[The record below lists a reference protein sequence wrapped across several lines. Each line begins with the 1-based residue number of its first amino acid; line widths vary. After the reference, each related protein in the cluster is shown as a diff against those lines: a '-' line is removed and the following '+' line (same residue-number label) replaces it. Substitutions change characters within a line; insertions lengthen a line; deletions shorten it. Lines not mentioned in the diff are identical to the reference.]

1 MFFKFK
7 RKPLL
12 ACHVVHSIPGRIRI
26 GCRALQFLGEQK
38 EEIENRL
45 ANDFA
50 VSTATL
56 TSVTENVVIEF
67 DPTKTS
73 AKAILEN
80 TENIIGQFSTV
91 AYKRDKEKQSELT
104 VQERR
109 IQEEPIN
116 EMLMRLGINAL
127 TLLVNFVRKPAPP
140 STFFQKFT
148 NMNALTALSLSKPI
162 FQSGFNAM
170 RHHRRPNAD
179 TLSAAAILAS
189 LVSGKSGSSLTIIL
203 LADIA
208 ELLTAYTMERTR
220 SAIKDMLSIEDQSA
234 WKVMENGKEVRVP
247 LSEIAPDDL
256 VAVHTGDKVP
266 IDGTVTGGEASV
278 DQASLTGEF
287 MPAVKSKQDKIYAG
301 STVKTGNLV
310 IRADRVG
317 DDRAISRIVH
327 MVEEAQSR
335 KAPVQ
340 AYADRFSAQF
350 IPVNFL
356 LSFIVY
362 LITRSPV
369 RALNM
374 LIIDYSCGVRLS
386 TATAF
391 AAAICR
397 AASQGVLVKGGNFIE
412 MLNDSDTLILDKT
425 GTITEGK
432 PKIVSIHPAS
442 GNHTGAKEIVQCAAA
457 CEETANHPIALAI
470 LQQAREMGWEIPDHS
485 RINVVLGKGVETTV
499 KRQKIRVGSESF
511 MVDSNIPVTVP
522 AQTIQNM
529 TQNGENVVYVSKGK
543 KMLGVIGIHD
553 SLREDMKKTLN
564 RLRRQGYDDIIL
576 LTGDVEEHANVVASK
591 MTVDSYQAQVLPEDK
606 AEMVLRKQARG
617 NSVVMVGDGV
627 NDAPALAYA
636 DVGISLGRGSTEI
649 SIETADVAIN
659 SNNPLFLP
667 GIIGLSQKTM
677 EIIRQNF
684 ATAIVVN
691 SVGLILASMGV
702 LPVFWA
708 AVLHNATTIAVV
720 LNSGRILITDISKD
734 I

>member
-1 MFFKFK
+1 MLMKRN

-12 ACHVVHSIPGRIRI
+12 TCDVLHSLPGRIRI
-26 GCRALQFLGEQK
+26 GCRALIYLAEHRQELVD
-38 EEIENRL
+38 RL
-45 ANDFA
+45 ESDFA
-50 VSTATL
+50 ISKAVVSPL
-56 TSVTENVVIEF
+56 SENILIFF
-67 DPTKTS
+67 DQKKTN
-73 AKAILEN
+73 AKEILEI
-80 TENIIGQFSTV
+80 TENIIADYSTV
-91 AYKRDKEKQSELT
+91 AYKSDREIQNKQT

-109 IQEEPIN
+109 LQEEPIG
-116 EMLMRLGINAL
+116 EMLGRVGINAL
-127 TLLVNFVRKPAPP
+127 TLLYSFLKKPAPP
-140 STFFQKFT
+140 ATLFKKFS
-148 NMNALTALSLSKPI
+148 NINALTALSLSKPI
-162 FQSGFNAM
+162 FQSGLNSLKV
-170 RHHRRPNAD
+170 HRRPNAD

-189 LVSGKSGSSLTIIL
+189 LLTGKSSSSLTIIL

-220 SAIKDMLSIEDQSA
+220 SAIKGMLSIGDQYA
-234 WKVMENGKEVRVP
+234 WKVDRSGKETRVL
-247 LSEIAPDDL
+247 LSEILPNDI

-266 IDGTVTGGEASV
+266 IDGTVRDGEASV

-287 MPAVKSKQDKIYAG
+287 IPVVKSRDDVIYAG
-301 STVKTGNLV
+301 STVKSGNLT
-310 IRADRVG
+310 IKAERVG

-350 IPVNFL
+350 IPINFL
-356 LSFIVY
+356 LSLIVY
-362 LITRSPV
+362 GITKSPV

-397 AASQGVLVKGGNFIE
+397 TAAQGVLVKGGNFIE
-412 MLNDSDTLILDKT
+412 LLNDSDTLILDKT

-432 PKIVSIHPAS
+432 PKVVSVYSVNGKNDTKDIV
-442 GNHTGAKEIVQCAAA
+442 ELAAA

-470 LQQAREMGWEIPDHS
+470 LNKVREMGWLIPDHS
-485 RINVVLGKGVETTV
+485 KIKVVIGKGVETTV
-499 KRQKIRVGSESF
+499 KRQKVRVGSAAF
-511 MVDSNIPVTVP
+511 MTDSGIALSIPD
-522 AQTIQNM
+522 QTIQMMN
-529 TQNGENVVYVSKGK
+529 QKGENVVYVARGK
-543 KMLGVIGIHD
+543 NLLGVIGIQD

-564 RLRRQGYDDIIL
+564 RLRRQGYDDIVL
-576 LTGDVEEHANVVASK
+576 LTGDVEEHANLVASK
-591 MTVDSYQAQVLPEDK
+591 MALDSYKAQVLPEDK
-606 AEMVLRKQARG
+606 ADMVLKIQAKG
-617 NSVVMVGDGV
+617 NKVVMVGDGV

-636 DVGISLGRGSTEI
+636 DVGVSLGRGSTEI
-649 SIETADVAIN
+649 SIETADIAIN
-659 SNNPLFLP
+659 SDNPLLLT

-677 EIIRQNF
+677 GIVRQNF
-684 ATAIVVN
+684 ATAIGVN
-691 SVGLILASMGV
+691 TVGLMLASMGI

-720 LNSGRILITDISKD
+720 MNSGRILFSDIARE

>member
-1 MFFKFK
+1 MIFQTKK
-7 RKPLL
+7 KPLL
-12 ACHVVHSIPGRIRI
+12 ACKVLHSLPGRIRV
-26 GCRALQFLGEQK
+26 GCRALRYLEECK
-38 EEIENRL
+38 EEIESRL
-45 ANDFA
+45 TNDYA
-50 VSTATL
+50 VSSATL
-56 TSVTENVVIEF
+56 TSVTENIVIDF
-67 DPTKTS
+67 NPDKTS
-73 AKAILEN
+73 AKEMLEN
-80 TENIIGQFSTV
+80 TESIIGLFSTV
-91 AYKRDKEKQSELT
+91 AYKLDKEKQSEQT

-116 EMLMRLGINAL
+116 EMLMRIGLNAL
-127 TLLVNFVRKPAPP
+127 TILIGFIRKPSPP
-140 STFFQKFT
+140 ATFLQKFT
-148 NMNALTALSLSKPI
+148 NMNALTAFSLSKPI
-162 FQSGFNAM
+162 FQSGFNAL
-170 RHHRRPNAD
+170 RYHRRPNAD

-189 LVSGKSGSSLTIIL
+189 LISGKSSSSLTIIL

-208 ELLTAYTMERTR
+208 ELLTAYTMEKTR
-220 SAIKDMLSIEDQSA
+220 SAIKGMLSIEDQTA
-234 WKVMENGKEVRVP
+234 WKVMETGKEIRVP

-256 VAVHTGDKVP
+256 IAVHTGDKVP
-266 IDGTVTGGEASV
+266 VDGAVIEGEASV

-287 MPAVKSKQDKIYAG
+287 MPTIKSRQDTVYAG
-301 STVKTGNLV
+301 STIKTGNLV
-310 IRADRVG
+310 VRAERVG

-356 LSFIVY
+356 LSLIVY
-362 LITRSPV
+362 LITRSPT

-432 PKIVSIHPAS
+432 PKVVSIHPAP
-442 GNHTGAKEIVQCAAA
+442 GNHTGPKEIIQHAAA

-470 LQQAREMGWEIPDHS
+470 LQKAKEMGWVIPDHS
-485 RINVVLGKGVETTV
+485 TIDVIIGKGVETTV

-511 MVDSNIPVTVP
+511 MNESGIPVTVP
-522 AQTIQNM
+522 EQTIQNI
-529 TQNGENVVYVSKGK
+529 TQKGENVVYVAKGK
-543 KMLGVIGIHD
+543 KMMGVIGIQD

-564 RLRRQGYDDIIL
+564 RLRRLAYDDIIL
-576 LTGDVEEHANVVASK
+576 LTGDVEEHANMVAAK
-591 MTVDSYQAQVLPEDK
+591 MTVDSYKAQVLPEDK
-606 AEMVLRKQARG
+606 AEMVLRMQAKGNRG
-617 NSVVMVGDGV
+617 VMGGDGV

-659 SNNPLFLP
+659 SNNPLYLP

-677 EIIRQNF
+677 GIIRQNF
-684 ATAIVVN
+684 TTAIVVN

>member
-1 MFFKFK
+1 MFFQKK

-12 ACHVVHSIPGRIRI
+12 SCTVIHSIPGRVRI
-26 GCRALQFLGEQK
+26 GCRALQYLIEQK
-38 EEIENRL
+38 AEIENRI
-45 ANDFA
+45 NEYYG
-50 VSTATL
+50 V
-56 TSVTENVVIEF
+56 TSVNITNLSQNIVIEF
-67 DPTKTS
+67 DSSKTS
-73 AKAILEN
+73 AKEVFES

-91 AYKRDKEKQSELT
+91 AYKLDREKQNLQL

-109 IQEEPIN
+109 IHEEPIN
-116 EMLMRLGINAL
+116 EMLIRIGINAA
-127 TLLVNFVRKPAPP
+127 TLLFGLLRNPLPPQNFL
-140 STFFQKFT
+140 QKFT

-162 FQSGFNAM
+162 FQSGVNAL
-170 RHHRRPNAD
+170 RYHRRPNAD

-189 LVSGKSGSSLTIIL
+189 LVSGKSSSSLTIIL

-208 ELLTAYTMERTR
+208 ELLTAYTMVKTR
-220 SAIKDMLSIEDQSA
+220 SAINEMLSIEDQFA
-234 WKVMENGKEVRVP
+234 WKVTADGKEIRVP
-247 LSEIAPDDL
+247 INEIAPGDL

-266 IDGTVTGGEASV
+266 VDGLVHEGEASV

-287 MPAVKSKQDKIYAG
+287 MPAMKSHEDKVYAG
-301 STVKTGNLV
+301 STIKSGNLV
-310 IRADRVG
+310 LKAERVG

-335 KAPVQ
+335 KAPIQ
-340 AYADRFSAQF
+340 AYADKFSAQF

-356 LSFIVY
+356 LSIIVY
-362 LITRSPV
+362 GITRSPI

-412 MLNDSDTLILDKT
+412 ILNDSDTLILDKT

-432 PKIVSIHPAS
+432 PKVVSIHPAPEHRN
-442 GNHTGAKEIVQCAAA
+442 GTQEIVQYAAA
-457 CEETANHPIALAI
+457 CEETTNHPIALAI
-470 LQQAREMGWEIPDHS
+470 MQKTREMGWTIPDHS
-485 RINVVLGKGVETTV
+485 KVDVILGKGVQTTV
-499 KRQKIRVGSESF
+499 NRQKIRVGSKALMIESG
-511 MVDSNIPVTVP
+511 IPVTIP
-522 AQTIQNM
+522 EQTINTM
-529 TQNGENVVYVSKGK
+529 TDNNENIVYVAKGK
-543 KMLGVIGIHD
+543 KLLGVIGIQD

-564 RLRRQGYDDIIL
+564 RLRRLGYDDIVL
-576 LTGDVEEHANVVASK
+576 LTGDVEEHATRVAAK

-606 AEMVLRKQARG
+606 ADMVLRMQAKG
-617 NSVVMVGDGV
+617 NNVVMVGDGV

-636 DVGISLGRGSTEI
+636 DVGVSLGRGSTEI

-659 SNNPLFLP
+659 SNNPLYLP
-667 GIIGLSQKTM
+667 GVIGLSKKTM

-684 ATAIVVN
+684 ATSIVVN
-691 SVGLILASMGV
+691 SVGLMLASMGV